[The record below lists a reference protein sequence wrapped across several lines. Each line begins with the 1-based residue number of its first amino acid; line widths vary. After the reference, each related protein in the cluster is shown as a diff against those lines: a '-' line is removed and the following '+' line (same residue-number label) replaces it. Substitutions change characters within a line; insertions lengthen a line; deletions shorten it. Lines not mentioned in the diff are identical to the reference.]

1 MKRRLQSLF
10 VFALA
15 SVVAASFVTGSVAM
29 AYAHEIVFKGTVTKV
44 EGSRIEVD
52 TVDDKAQ
59 HKRVWF
65 VVTDQT
71 KVLRGDQVVSIAAA
85 RIEPKERIVVV
96 VDHADEATSPTKAL
110 RVQLAPKP

>member
-1 MKRRLQSLF
+1 MKRRLQSLL
-10 VFALA
+10 VFAVA
-15 SVVAASFVTGSVAM
+15 SVVAGSVAV
-29 AYAHEIVFKGTVTKV
+29 AHAHEIVFKGTVTKV

-71 KVLRGDQVVSIAAA
+71 KVLRGDQVVTIAAA

-96 VDHADEATSPTKAL
+96 VDHADETTSPTRAL

>member
-1 MKRRLQSLF
+1 MKQRLRSLL
-10 VFALA
+10 VFA
-15 SVVAASFVTGSVAM
+15 AASAVTWSVAT
-29 AYAHEIVFKGTVTKV
+29 AHAHEVVFKGAVIKV

-52 TVDDKAQ
+52 TVDDKAK

-71 KVLRGDQVVSIAAA
+71 KVLRGDRVVTIAAA

-96 VDHADEATSPTKAL
+96 VDHADEATSPVKAL